1 LLADLDAPKVEAIII
16 AALET
21 LNEELDDDE
30 KVEVGPNTA
39 LFGVDAEI
47 DSLSLV
53 SVIVDVETELNV
65 EHGLEASL
73 TDDRAM
79 AREVSPFTD
88 VQALKDYILEL
99 VEEQRAA

>member
-1 LLADLDAPKVEAIII
+1 MIATLTGELVEDMILTALADVND
-16 AALET
+16 
-21 LNEELDDDE
+21 ELGDDE
-30 KVEVGPNTA
+30 KIAVSPTTA

-53 SVIVDVETELNV
+53 SLIVDVETALNV
-65 EHGLEASL
+65 DHDLPVSL

-79 AREVSPFTD
+79 SREVSPFSD

-99 VEEQRAA
+99 AAEHR